1 MTSSES
7 PHDIAA
13 ALRAARLAQGLDLV
27 VLGRELKLPRTT
39 LEAMERG
46 DWARLG
52 APVFARHLLTRYA
65 ERLGI
70 AVDCDSVL
78 VQLRG
83 PELRS
88 QVPQSRYGR
97 LADFSSRQA
106 AYVVGSLLLL
116 PLLYLSL
123 SQWPDAGRSEA
134 RALDPLA
141 TQAVQPDASDPLIA
155 EPLASSLPSPA
166 APPPSD
172 APSLPDAPPTLA
184 QPHTLVS
191 AGLTPVLGSPSPAS
205 SPERPAGSGIE
216 LRFSAESWI
225 EVFGR
230 DGAVVERVLARAG
243 EVRHWPLSAV
253 GRVTIGNVEATT
265 VLVDGSG
272 VNLESVR
279 AANVARF
286 ALSSD
291 GAIEAVPR

>member
-7 PHDIAA
+7 PLDIAA
-13 ALRAARLAQGLDLV
+13 ALRAARLAQGLDLA

-39 LEAMERG
+39 LDAMERG

-52 APVFARHLLTRYA
+52 APVFARHLLSRYA

-70 AVDCDSVL
+70 GVDCDSVL
-78 VQLRG
+78 AELRS

-97 LADFSSRQA
+97 FADFSSRQA

-123 SQWPDAGRSEA
+123 SQWPDTGRSEA

-141 TQAVQPDASDPLIA
+141 TQVVLPDGSAPLIA
-155 EPLASSLPSPA
+155 EPLASSPSLPA
-166 APPPSD
+166 AP
-172 APSLPDAPPTLA
+172 LPDAPPTVA
-184 QPHTLVS
+184 PPHALVS
-191 AGLTPVLGSPSPAS
+191 AGLTPVLGSPAPQSR
-205 SPERPAGSGIE
+205 PERSAGSGLE

-230 DGAVVERVLARAG
+230 DGAVVERALARSG
-243 EVRHWPLSAV
+243 EIRHWPLSAV